1 MNSANLVKQM
11 LYPAYIHSGDKTHA
25 FGIQFPDF
33 PGCFSAAD
41 DEKDIMSSAQEA
53 VETHFSD
60 GEAVPSPSAVG
71 TLMKEPKY
79 QGGFWMLIDIDLS
92 RVNMKAVRLN
102 ISLPERLVQQIDAFA
117 RARRLSRSAF
127 LALAAEHEMTRA

>member
-1 MNSANLVKQM
+1 M
-11 LYPAYIHSGDKTHA
+11 LYPAYIHSGDENHA

-41 DEKDIMSSAQEA
+41 NEQDITTSAQEA
-53 VETHFSD
+53 VEAHFSD
-60 GEAVPSPSAVG
+60 GEPVPQPSAVG
-71 TLMKEPKY
+71 VLMKEPEY